1 MIYPHNIASNSGLHK
16 YALKH
21 FLWSTIN
28 LQYILHTFLYPPSA
42 PASSLKCLFR
52 PYMVKAMGRSVTLAP
67 TDVWNLVLS
76 PYTAEKGR
84 WSLLIA
90 LLLLLFIFTVVD
102 TNNDINRTSHP
113 STFKH
118 ATECPKGQRS
128 ELRWRFCNTGEY
140 KMYLLLLSDY
150 VHFSYS
156 PTYLI
161 CSWNMLLILNHD
173 LWSAVSARMIVIGR
187 WGRFIYHG
195 QR

>member
-1 MIYPHNIASNSGLHK
+1 MIYNQ
-16 YALKH
+16 
-21 FLWSTIN
+21 STV
-28 LQYILHTFLYPPSA
+28 YFTHILVSSLSS
-42 PASSLKCLFR
+42 SSLKCLFR

-102 TNNDINRTSHP
+102 TNNDINRMSHP

-118 ATECPKGQRS
+118 ATECLKGQRS
-128 ELRWRFCNTGEY
+128 ELRWLFCNTGEY

-150 VHFSYS
+150 VHFFLL
-156 PTYLI
+156 TYIFDLLMEYVINSESWSVKCSI
-161 CSWNMLLILNHD
+161 CEHLLKND
-173 LWSAVSARMIVIGR
+173 SNWSMRPFHLPWPALMDPRTVLRPALEC
-187 WGRFIYHG
+187 
-195 QR
+195 